1 MEVEFL
7 TVGEAS
13 ERLGRDRS
21 GLYRRVK
28 NGQVLTEADR
38 LILVDGRLMSS
49 TRELI
54 ENLQSGQRTT
64 HQTETSD
71 DLVAI
76 RDQRIS
82 QLEQELQLTR
92 HEQEIERART
102 TAEIAALAEAAEL
115 AHSSAARAHE
125 LAASATRLV
134 RERTARG

>member
-1 MEVEFL
+1 
-7 TVGEAS
+7 
-13 ERLGRDRS
+13 
-21 GLYRRVK
+21 
-28 NGQVLTEADR
+28 VLTEADR

-64 HQTETSD
+64 HQTEASD
-71 DLVAI
+71 DLMAI